1 MQNDISKNFGLGGLL
16 RFSLPTVIMMMF
28 VATYVIADGIFISR
42 YVGTAALSATNIVYP
57 LINVMMG
64 IGVMFGTGGS
74 AIIGRELGEGK
85 EDIARQH
92 FTLIVLFAFGVGVI
106 LSLLCF
112 IFIEPLSLFL
122 GSDETLLPYCIDYG
136 SVMVAFYSISI
147 LQILFQVLFVT
158 AGKPKIGLMLNV
170 ASGVSNIVFDYV
182 FIVLMDMGI
191 KGAAWG
197 TVTSFLI
204 GGIPPLFYFM
214 KPRAILYFVK
224 PKWDFRILKN
234 SMSNGVSEMITN
246 TSSGVTTYLYNRV
259 MMQMIGQD
267 GVAAITI
274 MLYAKFLFASA
285 YMGFANGVAP
295 LFSYQ
300 YGKRDHVQL
309 KRLFKM
315 SIGIIV
321 VSSIFI
327 SIASIALAEPTILV
341 FTPKESNTYAITL
354 EGYKICAIHL
364 LFSGINIFASA
375 FFTSLSNGILSAFIS
390 SLRTFIC
397 VSGCI
402 IFLPK
407 ILGVTGVWLAIPIS
421 ELLTI
426 IVSIILFITA
436 RKRYHYM

>member
-16 RFSLPTVIMMMF
+16 KFSLPTVIMMMF

-64 IGVMFGTGGS
+64 VGVMLGTGGS

-85 EDIARQH
+85 EQLAREH
-92 FTLIVLFAFGVGVI
+92 FTLITLFAFGVGIV
-106 LSLLCF
+106 LSLFCF
-112 IFIEPLSLFL
+112 IFIEPLSIFL

-136 SVMVAFYSISI
+136 SVMVVFYAFSI

-158 AGKPKIGLMLNV
+158 AGKPKIGLILNV
-170 ASGVSNIVFDYV
+170 ASGISNIVFDYI

-224 PKWDFRILKN
+224 PKWNFHVLKN

-246 TSSGVTTYLYNRV
+246 TSAGVTTYLFNRV
-259 MMQMIGQD
+259 MMQLMGQD

-300 YGKRDHVQL
+300 YGRRDDVQL

-315 SIGIIV
+315 STSVIV
-321 VSSIFI
+321 ISSIVI
-327 SIASIALAEPTILV
+327 SVLSIVLAEPTILI
-341 FTPKESNTYAITL
+341 FTPRESHTYAITL

-364 LFSGINIFASA
+364 LFSGVNIFASA
-375 FFTSLSNGILSAFIS
+375 FFTALSNGVLSAFIS
-390 SLRTFIC
+390 SLRTFVC
-397 VSGCI
+397 VGGCI

-407 ILGVTGVWLAIPIS
+407 ILGVSGVWLAIPIS

-426 IVSIILFITA
+426 IVSIILFIAA
-436 RKRYHYM
+436 RKKYRYL